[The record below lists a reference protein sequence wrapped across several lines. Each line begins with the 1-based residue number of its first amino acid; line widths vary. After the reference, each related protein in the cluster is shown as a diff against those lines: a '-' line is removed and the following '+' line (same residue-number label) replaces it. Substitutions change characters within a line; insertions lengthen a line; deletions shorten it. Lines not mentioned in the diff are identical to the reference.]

1 MESPD
6 SSPGLEKLRR
16 ASLPSSPPALSLDPT
31 SLLRRDALLSP
42 QHLQTLRQEQEEDSA
57 GKLSVTEDEDFLE
70 ESVKEYS
77 VEEFKEMDWSQQIED
92 EDCEEVF
99 VEEQEENL
107 ASDLEEKDSLEEE
120 KEYKEVDSV
129 KEESEKEGVKKEELS
144 HLDLAE
150 SWPSWR
156 ERHRGVVMGPKSF
169 CKLCESGSENFKYGP
184 SKCRD
189 LIKSLEDL
197 AEQLYIWKR
206 PGVAYGGRKHEAGYN
221 SMANERRSA
230 MKHHGLDVTCVST

>member
-1 MESPD
+1 M
-6 SSPGLEKLRR
+6 SSPGQETLRG
-16 ASLPSSPPALSLDPT
+16 AFPLNSSLSLDHA
-31 SLLRRDALLSP
+31 SLLQRDAL
-42 QHLQTLRQEQEEDSA
+42 EE
-57 GKLSVTEDEDFLE
+57 E
-70 ESVKEYS
+70 ESS
-77 VEEFKEMDWSQQIED
+77 DVEEEEKPRHWA

-150 SWPSWR
+150 SWSSWR
-156 ERHRGVVMGPKSF
+156 ERHRGVVMGPYSN
-169 CKLCESGSENFKYGP
+169 CKLCKSGSEDFKYGS
-184 SKCRD
+184 SKRRD

-197 AEQLYIWKR
+197 AEQLYIWKS
-206 PGVAYGGRKHEAGYN
+206 PGVAYGGRKYEAGYN

>member
-1 MESPD
+1 M
-6 SSPGLEKLRR
+6 SSPGQETLRG
-16 ASLPSSPPALSLDPT
+16 AFPLNSSLSLDHA
-31 SLLRRDALLSP
+31 SLLQRDAL
-42 QHLQTLRQEQEEDSA
+42 EE
-57 GKLSVTEDEDFLE
+57 E
-70 ESVKEYS
+70 ESS
-77 VEEFKEMDWSQQIED
+77 DVEEEEKPRHWA

-169 CKLCESGSENFKYGP
+169 CKLCESGSENFKYGS